1 MNGPVVD
8 VATESAAL
16 TADHAP
22 AIPYRGPRV
31 LIVEDEPMLREALA
45 EMLADKGIRV
55 VAMAKGGVEAVQLA
69 PDVRPDVV
77 LMDLRM
83 PGMDGIEATRQIR
96 AALPRTQV
104 LVLSAYDD
112 PGLHRS
118 AEEAGVF
125 CYLVKGCAPQLIIDM
140 IERAWGRTQGR

>member
-1 MNGPVVD
+1 VTHSMAHATPGARDEAPQAPV
-8 VATESAAL
+8 A
-16 TADHAP
+16 
-22 AIPYRGPRV
+22 YRGPRV

-45 EMLADKGIRV
+45 QMLGDKGLRV
-55 VAMAKGGVEAVQLA
+55 VGLARNGVDAVALA
-69 PDVRPDVV
+69 PELRPDVV

-83 PGMDGIEATRQIR
+83 PGMDGIEATKQIR
-96 AALPRTQV
+96 QALPRTQV

-125 CYLVKGCAPQLIIDM
+125 CYMVKGCAPQLIIDM
-140 IERAWGRTQGR
+140 VERAWGHAQAG